1 MNRRHRPTWR
11 RDTTMCTCWVGVGR
25 CDGAF
30 SEAADAVAASRVSA
44 GRRGRVCP
52 NSSPQGAEAG
62 CAARRLRMR
71 RRRATPS
78 AHGHAE
84 QLAGDG
90 PHLAVTILER

>member
-1 MNRRHRPTWR
+1 
-11 RDTTMCTCWVGVGR
+11 MCTSWVGVGR

-30 SEAADAVAASRVSA
+30 PEAANAAAASRVAA
-44 GRRGRVCP
+44 GRRRRVCP
-52 NSSPQGAEAG
+52 NSSPQGVEAVG
-62 CAARRLRMR
+62 AARRLRLR

-84 QLAGDG
+84 QFAGDG

>member
-1 MNRRHRPTWR
+1 
-11 RDTTMCTCWVGVGR
+11 MCTSWVGVGR
-25 CDGAF
+25 CDGAL
-30 SEAADAVAASRVSA
+30 SETANAAAAPRISA

-52 NSSPQGAEAG
+52 NSSPQGVEAV
-62 CAARRLRMR
+62 CAARRMRLR

-84 QLAGDG
+84 QFAGDG